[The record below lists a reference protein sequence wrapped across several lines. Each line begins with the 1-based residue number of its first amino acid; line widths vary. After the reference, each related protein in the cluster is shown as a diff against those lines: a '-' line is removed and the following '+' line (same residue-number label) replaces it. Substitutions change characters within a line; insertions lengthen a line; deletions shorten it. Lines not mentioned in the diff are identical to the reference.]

1 MVQRRNLQ
9 STMDGYDD
17 DDGGD
22 GDIGGGL
29 PMVGGAGTGKFDEF
43 GNELP
48 DFSNDPNFP
57 TPFQDYVPDEIA
69 GDSQSAREIGRGGK
83 PTTPLQGQGLPR
95 GVSVEELTT
104 PSSYRANET
113 PSSYVAPTEDAPGM
127 SMFPDPV
134 TLGDPAPQTKMTSGP
149 TRRTVT
155 NAPSA
160 IFQESGGGR
169 MFGDAGGLMGGGRGA
184 VGTNAGGPTATEM
197 MLSILRSL
205 RGGV

>member
-1 MVQRRNLQ
+1 MD
-9 STMDGYDD
+9 DGYGEFG
-17 DDGGD
+17 DDGGGGFD
-22 GDIGGGL
+22 GDMGAP
-29 PMVGGAGTGKFDEF
+29 PMSGSGPGTGNFDEF

-48 DFSNDPNFP
+48 DFSGDPNYP

-83 PTTPLQGQGLPR
+83 PTTPLQGMGLPR
-95 GVSVEELTT
+95 GVSVEDLTT
-104 PSSYRANET
+104 PTSYRSNET
-113 PSSYVAPTEDAPGM
+113 PSSYVAPGQDAPSM
-127 SMFPDPV
+127 SMFPDPISQGNASPGM
-134 TLGDPAPQTKMTSGP
+134 TQTPASGP
-149 TRRTVT
+149 TRRSVT

-160 IFQESGGGR
+160 MFAESGGGR

-184 VGTNAGGPTATEM
+184 VGTNAGGPSPTEM